1 MVCLKCVILQA
12 VLQHNYEMPQGEYL
26 STWSTIPADVNGIG
40 NVAGI
45 PTSDAN
51 TIEAKLKEAHC
62 EYFSCRLMSV
72 CSSQYCSIA
81 FGAYF
86 CRLPGILMGGEWRW
100 D

>member
-1 MVCLKCVILQA
+1 LQA

-62 EYFSCRLMSV
+62 KSFR
-72 CSSQYCSIA
+72 CSSATRASAESLLPHCIRILERVLA
-81 FGAYF
+81 F
-86 CRLPGILMGGEWRW
+86 
-100 D
+100 